1 MPRYVA
7 FLRAINL
14 PGRNVKMDR
23 LRSTLV
29 SLDYDNVETFIASGN
44 VIFDAEEGDHT
55 RRIEAALEAAV
66 VFPIPVYVRTADEVI
81 AVADSHPF
89 GHADG
94 EMEVSF
100 LPAEPDPEGVG
111 ELIDTATG
119 SDRLAVE
126 GREVYWLH
134 SGPRA
139 ESEHREAT
147 VVKILGMP
155 TTQRSTRTVQRIADK
170 YLR

>member
-23 LRSTLV
+23 LRATFV
-29 SLDYDNVETFIASGN
+29 SLGLDNVDTFIASGN
-44 VIFDAEEGDHT
+44 VIFDSDAEDLTGE
-55 RRIEAALEAAV
+55 IEAALEADV
-66 VFPIPVYVRTADEVI
+66 GFPIPVYLRTADEVI

-89 GHADG
+89 AHADG

-100 LPAEPDPEGVG
+100 LPAEPDPEAVG

-119 SDRLAVE
+119 SDRLAVALDR
-126 GREVYWLH
+126 GRRRVRRARSALGRDREQDARLDRDDARAPGAA
-134 SGPRA
+134 GP
-139 ESEHREAT
+139 
-147 VVKILGMP
+147 L
-155 TTQRSTRTVQRIADK
+155 Q
-170 YLR
+170 

>member
-23 LRSTLV
+23 LRSTFV
-29 SLDYDNVETFIASGN
+29 SLGLDNVDTFIASGN
-44 VIFDAEEGDHT
+44 VIFDSDGEDLTGE
-55 RRIEAALEAAV
+55 IEAALEANV
-66 VFPIPVYVRTADEVI
+66 GFPIVVYLRTADEVI

-89 GHADG
+89 GDADG

-100 LPAEPDPEGVG
+100 LPAEPDPEEVG
-111 ELIDTATG
+111 ELIGTATG
-119 SDRLAVE
+119 SDRLAVVS
-126 GREVYWLH
+126 REVYWLH

-139 ESEHREAT
+139 ESDHREAT

-155 TTQRSTRTVQRIADK
+155 TTQRSARTVQRIADK